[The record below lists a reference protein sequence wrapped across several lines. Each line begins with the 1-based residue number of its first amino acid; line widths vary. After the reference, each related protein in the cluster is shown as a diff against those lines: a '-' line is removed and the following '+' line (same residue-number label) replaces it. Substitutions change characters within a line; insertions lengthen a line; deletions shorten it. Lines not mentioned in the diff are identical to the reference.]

1 MINRFGYA
9 CININLKKKGVKIN
23 RKMIAKTF
31 KEKGIEY
38 AGELALLNIQGVAE
52 TLVWNVENNILAY
65 RMSSAMFPWMSE
77 YEFKDLPQ
85 YNQISALLSSVGEYA
100 KQNNVRL
107 SFHPGAFT
115 ILCSPR
121 ESVVNKAVK
130 ELNQHSEIMDM
141 MGLEASPYNKINI
154 HIGGAYDDKPST
166 LDNFCENFQ
175 RLDPNAKSRLTVEN
189 DDRTSLYTVQDLMYV
204 HEKTGIP
211 IVFDFHHYDCHPG
224 ELSKNES
231 LNLAMSTWPKGIIPV
246 VHMSSSKRNYE
257 DSTAKVIAHADYI
270 YDEIPTT
277 GIPFDVVVEAKMK
290 EDAVLRYI
298 KEFKVKECLNEVE
311 VNS

>member
-1 MINRFGYA
+1 MINKLGYA
-9 CININLKKKGVKIN
+9 CININLKKQGVKIN

-31 KEKGIEY
+31 QEKGIEY
-38 AGELALLNIQGVAE
+38 AGELALMNIQGVAE
-52 TLVWNVENNILAY
+52 TLKWNVDNGILGY

-85 YNQISALLSSVGEYA
+85 YKKISTLLASVGHYA
-100 KQNNVRL
+100 KQNDIRL

-121 ESVVNKAVK
+121 DSVVAKAIK

-141 MGLEASPYNKINI
+141 MGLDASPYNNINI
-154 HIGGAYDDKPST
+154 HIGGAYESKQDT
-166 LDNFCENFQ
+166 LDKFCENFQ
-175 RLDPNAKSRLTVEN
+175 LLNPNTKTRLTVEN
-189 DDRTSLYTVQDLMYV
+189 DDRTSLYTVQDLIYV
-204 HEKTGIP
+204 HEKTGVP

-224 ELSKNES
+224 ELSKEDS
-231 LNLAMSTWPKGIIPV
+231 LRLALSTWPSNIIPE

-270 YDEIPTT
+270 YDEIPST
-277 GIPFDVVVEAKMK
+277 GTLFDVTVEAKMK
-290 EDAVLRYI
+290 EQAVLRYI
-298 KEFKVKECLNEVE
+298 NEFKKSECLNEIE
-311 VNS
+311 VN

>member
-1 MINRFGYA
+1 MINKFGYA
-9 CININLKKKGVKIN
+9 CININLKKQGVKIN

-31 KEKGIEY
+31 QEKGIEY
-38 AGELALLNIQGVAE
+38 AGELAYMNIQGVAE
-52 TLVWNVENNILAY
+52 TLKWNAQNGILAY

-85 YNQISALLSSVGEYA
+85 YKEISELLASVGQYA
-100 KQNNVRL
+100 KDNDIRL

-121 ESVVNKAVK
+121 DSVVIKAIK

-141 MGLEASPYNKINI
+141 MGLEASPYNNINI

-166 LDNFCENFQ
+166 LDKFCENFQ
-175 RLDPNAKSRLTVEN
+175 RLNPNTKSRLTVEN
-189 DDRTSLYTVQDLMYV
+189 DDRASLYTVQDLIYV

-224 ELSKNES
+224 ELSKEDS
-231 LNLAMSTWPKGIIPV
+231 LRLALSTWPSNIIPE

-257 DSTAKVIAHADYI
+257 DNTAKVIAHADYI
-270 YDEIPTT
+270 YDEIPST
-277 GIPFDVVVEAKMK
+277 GTLFDVTVEAKMK
-290 EDAVLRYI
+290 EQAVLRYI
-298 KEFKVKECLNEVE
+298 NEFKKSECLNEIE
-311 VNS
+311 VN

>member
-1 MINRFGYA
+1 MVNKFGYA

-31 KEKGIEY
+31 KERGIEY

-52 TLVWNVENNILAY
+52 TLEWNVQNGIYAY

-85 YNQISALLSSVGEYA
+85 YNVISALLASIGQYA
-100 KQNNVRL
+100 KDNGVRL

-121 ESVVNKAVK
+121 DTVVAKAIK

-154 HIGGAYDDKPST
+154 HIGGAYESKQDT
-166 LDNFCENFQ
+166 LDKFCDNFQ
-175 RLDPNAKSRLTVEN
+175 LLDPNTKSRLTIEN
-189 DDRTSLYTVQDLMYV
+189 DDRTSIYTVEDLMYV
-204 HEKTGIP
+204 HEKVGIP

-224 ELSKNES
+224 ELSKEES
-231 LNLAMSTWPKGIIPV
+231 LRLALSTWPSDVMPA

-257 DSTAKVIAHADYI
+257 DATAKVIAHADYI
-270 YDEIPTT
+270 YDEIPSI
-277 GIPFDVVVEAKMK
+277 GIPFDVIVEAKMK
-290 EDAVLRYI
+290 EQAVLRYI
-298 KEFKVKECLNEVE
+298 KEFKKEECLNEVQ
-311 VNS
+311 VN

>member
-1 MINRFGYA
+1 MVNKFGYA

-31 KEKGIEY
+31 KERGIEY

-52 TLVWNVENNILAY
+52 TLEWNVQNGIYAY

-85 YNQISALLSSVGEYA
+85 YNVISALLASIGQYA
-100 KQNNVRL
+100 KDNGVRL

-121 ESVVNKAVK
+121 DTVVAKAIK

-154 HIGGAYDDKPST
+154 HIGGAYESKQDT
-166 LDNFCENFQ
+166 LDKFCDNFQ
-175 RLDPNAKSRLTVEN
+175 LLDPNTKSRLTIEN
-189 DDRTSLYTVQDLMYV
+189 DDRTSLYTVEDLMYV
-204 HEKTGIP
+204 HEKVGIP

-224 ELSKNES
+224 ELSKEES
-231 LNLAMSTWPKGIIPV
+231 LRLALSTWPSDVMPA

-257 DSTAKVIAHADYI
+257 DATAKVIAHADYI
-270 YDEIPTT
+270 YDEIPSI
-277 GIPFDVVVEAKMK
+277 GIPFDVIVEAKMK
-290 EDAVLRYI
+290 EQAVLRYI
-298 KEFKVKECLNEVE
+298 KEFKKEECLNEVQ
-311 VNS
+311 VN